1 MNKGGHRDGSGR
13 KPTPLPL
20 RRIRVQV
27 VLDGV
32 EYRWAK
38 TFADVSAYVEEL
50 ILTDIATGGAQ
61 PSRRHI
67 TGERHRIIVRLSP
80 TALAWARQ
88 YTSVSGYIA
97 TLIRDDIVGTSRC
110 ERTQ

>member
-1 MNKGGHRDGSGR
+1 MSRGGHRDGSGR
-13 KPTPLPL
+13 KPTPPEQ
-20 RRIRVQV
+20 RRIRAQV
-27 VLDGV
+27 VLDGT

-38 TFADVSAYVEEL
+38 TFDDISAYVEEL
-50 ILTDIATGGAQ
+50 ILTDIATGGTQ

-80 TALAWARQ
+80 TALAWAQ
-88 YTSVSGYIA
+88 AYTSVSGYIA
-97 TLIRDDIVGTSRC
+97 TLIHNDIVGTSVC